1 MAGFH
6 GFRGGNLA
14 GFHGG
19 CVGCDLCD
27 GFWWW
32 FLVVVL
38 DFLVV
43 VGWLRVVVPGW
54 QWLWFVW
61 CFLVVGCTWWQSVAF
76 RCDWV
81 LGAMVV
87 GSLFIIVVVA
97 YCSGYIILLCYLY

>member
-14 GFHGG
+14 GFRGG
-19 CVGCDLCD
+19 YVGCDLCD
-27 GFWWW
+27 GFWRWL
-32 FLVVVL
+32 LVVVL

-54 QWLWFVW
+54 QWLWLVW

-76 RCDWV
+76 GCDWL
-81 LGAMVV
+81 LGVMVV